1 MTAKEYLKRYKDLS
15 KKEEN
20 AESEIE
26 FIERQLTIYANN
38 KEYFYVH
45 LLKEKA
51 EAEANL
57 KEIRTALKEIIKTTK
72 KIQNDFLKDLIKY
85 RYFDFLPWE
94 EVKETLNT
102 KYKPHSLNNIKQY
115 SHNRAL
121 EELQSIIDNSEMLQ

>member
-1 MTAKEYLKRYKDLS
+1 MTAKEYLKNYKDLS
-15 KKEEN
+15 KKEEIT
-20 AESEIE
+20 EMEIE
-26 FIERQLTIYANN
+26 TIERRLLLATATWKDI
-38 KEYFYVH
+38 

-51 EAEANL
+51 ETEANL

-72 KIQNDFLKDLIKY
+72 KIQDDFLKDLIKY

>member
-1 MTAKEYLKRYKDLS
+1 MTSKEYLRRYKELT
-15 KKEEN
+15 KKEELT
-20 AESEIE
+20 EMEIE
-26 FIERQLTIYANN
+26 TIERR
-38 KEYFYVH
+38 
-45 LLKEKA
+45 LLLATATWKDILIKEKE

-94 EVKETLNT
+94 EVTETLNA
-102 KYKPHSLNNIKQY
+102 KYKPRSLNNIKQY

>member
-1 MTAKEYLKRYKDLS
+1 MTSKEYLKRYKELTE
-15 KKEEN
+15 KEEIT
-20 AESEIE
+20 EMEIE
-26 FIERQLTIYANN
+26 TLERRLLLATATWKDI
-38 KEYFYVH
+38 

-72 KIQNDFLKDLIKY
+72 KIQDDFLKDLIKY

-94 EVKETLNT
+94 EVTETLNT

-121 EELQSIIDNSEMLQ
+121 EELQSIIDKGAMLQ